1 MPCPTGS
8 FKIISRGK
16 GQSCMASC
24 AYYAGEKKYS
34 EYECCWKYPHSSPAR
49 VKQVEVMLP
58 PNAPKAYAD
67 PQTLWNAVDTAETSV
82 NAQTARS
89 MLFALPCELA
99 DEQNLALVR
108 DFCQKEF
115 VDKIRAWSAIS
126 SITTRA
132 TATHMF
138 TSC

>member
-24 AYYAGEKKYS
+24 AYYSGEKKYS

-49 VKQVEVMLP
+49 VKWVEVMLP
-58 PNAPKAYAD
+58 SNAPRAYAD
-67 PQTLWNAVDTAETSV
+67 PQTLWNAVDAAETSV

-89 MLFALPCELA
+89 MFFALPCELT
-99 DEQNLALVR
+99 DEQNLPSSAISVKR
-108 DFCQKEF
+108 DLW
-115 VDKIRAWSAIS
+115 IRAWSAIS

-132 TATHMF
+132 TATRMF